1 MMSKASKESKQTIA
15 YHAGITHDSRK
26 RPPTVYWHSAGKTS
40 RARIA
45 LALILLA
52 TPSASAFNVPVIE
65 GKLFAL
71 CSHLPSQ
78 TYWQLFPGDADEE
91 ASIIEQQ
98 EEPPKNAFD
107 IIAGKRYTSNFLYWI
122 GTEDTCKGLRAG
134 EIKDIQKAFVQQ
146 ITF

>member
-1 MMSKASKESKQTIA
+1 MIEKM
-15 YHAGITHDSRK
+15 
-26 RPPTVYWHSAGKTS
+26 TS

-52 TPSASAFNVPVIE
+52 TPSVSAYNVPVIE

-71 CSHLPSQ
+71 CSHLPTQ

-107 IIAGKRYTSNFLYWI
+107 IIKGKRYTSQFLYWI
-122 GTEDTCKGLRAG
+122 GTESTCKGLRAG
-134 EIKDIQKAFVQQ
+134 EDKDIQKAFVQQ